1 MYDFTHGGD
10 FNFYCMDCHENFTK
24 STKEGD
30 VIEMSGDHL
39 TKCPFCEGMAKIV
52 GRPSPLIKIGEN
64 SNLYR
69 QLREHSDDP
78 EKSTKIQEQ
87 LIEDR
92 KREVSHGG
100 TKARYLKSQK
110 EAAMKN
116 KAEWVKRGR
125 IASERMEA
133 VKG

>member
-1 MYDFTHGGD
+1 
-10 FNFYCMDCHENFTK
+10 
-24 STKEGD
+24 
-30 VIEMSGDHL
+30 MSGDHL
-39 TKCPFCEGMAKIV
+39 TKCPFCDGMAKIV
-52 GRPSPLIKIGEN
+52 GRPSPLVKIGEN

-92 KREVSHGG
+92 KREVSRGS
-100 TKARYLKSQK
+100 TKASYLKDQK
-110 EAAMKN
+110 KAAMKN